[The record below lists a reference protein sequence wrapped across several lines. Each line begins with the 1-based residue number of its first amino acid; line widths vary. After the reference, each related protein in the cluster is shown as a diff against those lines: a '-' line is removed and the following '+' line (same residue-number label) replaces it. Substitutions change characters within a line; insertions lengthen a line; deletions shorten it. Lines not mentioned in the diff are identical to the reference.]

1 MTTRSGRK
9 YNSVVAQSQGE
20 TADII
25 WGHKYSLGSGIN
37 IHYNSKVSWPSRLFR
52 HYEII
57 KATRH
62 CGTAVSFRVARA
74 RAISPPKLGIAF
86 RSPNMSQNH
95 ACTYAT
101 QAHAHTG
108 VVSLK
113 PRAWR
118 PIVRVQY
125 NGVPLKL

>member
-1 MTTRSGRK
+1 MDNYR
-9 YNSVVAQSQGE
+9 
-20 TADII
+20 I
-25 WGHKYSLGSGIN
+25 WHKYSLGSGIN

-108 VVSLK
+108 VVSPK
-113 PRAWR
+113 PRAIQWR
-118 PIVRVQY
+118 TSEIMIATRNPRSCMHSNMIGARAAKQIMR
-125 NGVPLKL
+125 